1 MPPFFFECR
10 YDDGTLQKLLSV
22 LLLALAA
29 TRAAAAPPAP
39 EVLQELAPTGKL
51 RVGINYGNPVLATK
65 DRMGH
70 LRGFTVDIAREIGR
84 QSRLPVELVGYD
96 RATEVVASS
105 KEEAWDMAFISVP
118 AAMTGE
124 MAQTPPY
131 IEVEIT
137 YLVHTRS
144 RFGNVSDVDSPGV
157 RIVVQERN
165 SSDIFL
171 STRLMQAVLFRVAD
185 EAGALRL
192 LRAGAAEAFAS
203 SKNRLAA
210 VADND
215 SSFRVLEGRF
225 AAIPHALAVPAER
238 KAALAYL
245 TALMEQLK
253 ASGFVQRAIDDS
265 RVRGVV
271 VLPAQ
276 ASK

>member
-1 MPPFFFECR
+1 MPPFFFGCR
-10 YDDGTLQKLLSV
+10 YDDGILQR
-22 LLLALAA
+22 LLAALFLILA
-29 TRAAAAPPAP
+29 TTCAAAAPPAS

-51 RVGINYGNPVLATK
+51 RIGINYGNPVLATK

-105 KEEAWDMAFISVP
+105 KEEAWDVAFISVP

-124 MAQTPPY
+124 MALTPPY

-137 YLVHTRS
+137 YLVHARS
-144 RFGNVSDVDSPGV
+144 RFRNVSDVDSPGV
-157 RIVVQERN
+157 RIVVQEKN

-171 STRLMQAVLFRVAD
+171 STRLMSAVLFRVAD

-215 SSFRVLEGRF
+215 SNFRVLEGRF
-225 AAIPHALAVPAER
+225 SAIQHAVAVPAER

-245 TALMEQLK
+245 TTLMEQLK
-253 ASGFVQRAIDDS
+253 ASGFVQRAVDES
-265 RVRGVV
+265 GVRGVV
-271 VLPAQ
+271 VLPGQ
-276 ASK
+276 ANK

>member
-1 MPPFFFECR
+1 
-10 YDDGTLQKLLSV
+10 
-22 LLLALAA
+22 
-29 TRAAAAPPAP
+29 
-39 EVLQELAPTGKL
+39 
-51 RVGINYGNPVLATK
+51 
-65 DRMGH
+65 
-70 LRGFTVDIAREIGR
+70 VD
-84 QSRLPVELVGYD
+84 LVGYD

-105 KEEAWDMAFISVP
+105 KDEAWDMAFISVP

-124 MAQTPPY
+124 MALTPPY

-210 VADND
+210 VADSD
-215 SSFRVLEGRF
+215 SNFRVLEGRF

-265 RVRGVV
+265 RVLGVV